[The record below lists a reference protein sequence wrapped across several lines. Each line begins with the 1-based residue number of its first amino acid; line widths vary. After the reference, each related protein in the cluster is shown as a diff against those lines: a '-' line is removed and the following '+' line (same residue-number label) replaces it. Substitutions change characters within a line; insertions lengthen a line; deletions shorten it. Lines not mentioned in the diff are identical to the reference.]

1 MQNDK
6 TWKTKEV
13 VVAAMVSVVIGILF
27 ILLDLAY
34 MPLAAVLGATFMEV
48 LFGVYM
54 LSAFLPAYIMQKPGF
69 ALFGAVVAAG
79 VNILGGSAY
88 GIQVLLAA
96 LLQGVAAEIVFAGRK
111 YKYSDLTMYLAGILM
126 AVFVFVRDYFVFGY
140 SAMPVSVLLGM
151 MAVRLVSAIF
161 IGTYLT
167 KGISLALVKTG
178 ALKNY
183 QVANVARKGK
193 AA

>member
-1 MQNDK
+1 MKNEK

-34 MPLAAVLGATFMEV
+34 MPLSAVLGAVFMEI

-54 LSAFLPAYIMQKPGF
+54 LSATLPAYIMQKPGF
-69 ALFGAVVAAG
+69 ALFGAIVAAG

-126 AVFVFVRDYFVFGY
+126 AIFVFVRDYFVFGY
-140 SAMPVSVLLGM
+140 SAMPVSFLAGLL
-151 MAVRLVSAIF
+151 AVRLVSAVF

-183 QVANVARKGK
+183 NVAKTAK
-193 AA
+193 KDLAA